1 MMKRIIDSLVSMFG
15 RQGYKAYQRD
25 MLTYAKTE
33 YANDWEFAYHYM
45 LNHNGRGPKMG
56 VYQ

>member
-1 MMKRIIDSLVSMFG
+1 MKRIIDSLVSMFG